1 MKIGIQERKGTDPG
15 PNAGG
20 REPGIRYYST
30 TIGTMIRGRIIV
42 RHDVI
47 PPDPVVVVVRYRRRV
62 VVGDV
67 LVPVQA
73 TFGGED
79 LLEERRDYHTNT
91 LFYSNSSGARLVGT
105 YHPLNL
111 ELGWMDEAAVCRAVC
126 VGACRSD
133 ADKEMIILLKQKLEG
148 KKGHNFPS
156 FLENREKR
164 ERFKKKEC
172 VSYVVLLTIKDR
184 RNK

>member
-1 MKIGIQERKGTDPG
+1 
-15 PNAGG
+15 
-20 REPGIRYYST
+20 
-30 TIGTMIRGRIIV
+30 MIRGRIIV

-79 LLEERRDYHTNT
+79 LLEERRDYHTNI
-91 LFYSNSSGARLVGT
+91 LFYSNSSGAQLGGT

-126 VGACRSD
+126 VGACAPIGSD
-133 ADKEMIILLKQKLEG
+133 ADKEMIILLSLKQKLEG
-148 KKGHNFPS
+148 NKGHTFPS

-164 ERFKKKEC
+164 ERLKKKEC
-172 VSYVVLLTIKDR
+172 VSYVVLLTIKDG